1 MKTLLAII
9 LTSAAIAASA
19 AAFTVPSTRDVDNAI
34 ARGNW
39 QQAHSQLVEVLRMH
53 PNSAHA
59 HYLYGQVLARE
70 GRASDALAEL
80 QKARALDPELR
91 FASSAAQFNA
101 IEARMQQQ
109 AGRAVSRSGPPPST
123 SAMLPST
130 ADTAVAPIAPP
141 AHAPH
146 HGPSIGMWIGFV
158 IVLALV
164 VLLVRRTVLRAR
176 SNDDSRVQKL
186 RRAQL
191 KRATELLNA
200 ARSLKLD
207 VRLSTVPG
215 HETLLA
221 EVDAIETALRALTD
235 KLVNN
240 GSPVPDYALE
250 DLERRLNSARARTEE
265 RPDPNAIAGNAGA
278 GTDIPP
284 SSGNPS
290 VYAQEAERFGH
301 ARGGA
306 AAPQPQPQPQPQPTV
321 IVQQP
326 GGGGGSMG
334 GLLTGVLLGQMLGGS
349 RERVI
354 ERDVIVDDERRRGNA
369 GAQPDPGF
377 DVGRGNDDWGD
388 DAGGN
393 IDVGGNDD
401 SNWT

>member
-1 MKTLLAII
+1 MKKLLAII
-9 LTSAAIAASA
+9 LAGAAIAASA
-19 AAFTVPSTRDVDNAI
+19 AAFAVPSTREVNNAI

-39 QQAHSQLVEVLRMH
+39 QQAHSQLVEVLRAH

-59 HYLYGQVLARE
+59 HYLYGQVLAQE
-70 GRASDALAEL
+70 GRVPDALAEL

-101 IEARMQQQ
+101 IEARVQQQ
-109 AGRAVSRSGPPPST
+109 AEHAVSRSRP
-123 SAMLPST
+123 LPSAPAILPGT
-130 ADTAVAPIAPP
+130 AGTAVAPIAPP
-141 AHAPH
+141 LQASRHS
-146 HGPSIGMWIGFV
+146 PSIGRWIGFV

-176 SNDDSRVQKL
+176 SNDDSRAKEQ

-191 KRATELLNA
+191 KHATELLNA
-200 ARSLKLD
+200 TRSLKLD

-215 HETLLA
+215 HEALLG
-221 EVDAIETALRALTD
+221 EVDAIETALRELTD
-235 KLVNN
+235 KLANH

-250 DLERRLNSARARTEE
+250 DLKRRLDSARARTEGRAE
-265 RPDPNAIAGNAGA
+265 PNAAAGNAGT
-278 GTDIPP
+278 GTGKSS

-301 ARGGA
+301 AQGGA
-306 AAPQPQPQPQPQPTV
+306 APPTQPQPQPQPTV
-321 IVQQP
+321 IVQHP
-326 GGGGGSMG
+326 GGGGSSMG

-349 RERVI
+349 REQVI
-354 ERDVIVDDERRRGNA
+354 ERDVIVDDERRCDHPGT
-369 GAQPDPGF
+369 QLDPGF

-388 DAGGN
+388 NTSGN
-393 IDVGGNDD
+393 IDVGDNDD